1 MLICMT
7 FHKIFSTAVAQRKDF
22 MNDNEM
28 SLWARVQILD
38 KKLDCLID
46 LVGLNGSLMKCVLA
60 STVGASDQRY
70 KRTCNRYE
78 KMFRDQIAKCGE
90 EIKKVVGDKFD
101 NLSVEDAQA
110 LNEAARRTCEFEA
123 TSEVGDEA

>member
-1 MLICMT
+1 MDEDI
-7 FHKIFSTAVAQRKDF
+7 
-22 MNDNEM
+22 

-46 LVGLNGSLMKCVLA
+46 LLGLNGELTKCALLGVA
-60 STVGASDQRY
+60 
-70 KRTCNRYE
+70 KNRSQYDRVSELYE
-78 KMFRDQIAKCGE
+78 GHWREAVNKCAE
-90 EIKKVVGDKFD
+90 EIDKLIGESKYEFPFR
-101 NLSVEDAQA
+101 SMTVKEAQE

>member
-1 MLICMT
+1 MDEDI
-7 FHKIFSTAVAQRKDF
+7 
-22 MNDNEM
+22 

-46 LVGLNGSLMKCVLA
+46 LVGLNGSLTKCVLA
-60 STVGASDQRY
+60 GTVGSSDKRYQRTTE
-70 KRTCNRYE
+70 KYE
-78 KMFRDQIAKCGE
+78 KMFRDSIVKCGE
-90 EIKKVVGDKFD
+90 EIKKIVGDRFE
-101 NLSVEDAQA
+101 NLSAEDAKK

>member
-1 MLICMT
+1 MDEDI
-7 FHKIFSTAVAQRKDF
+7 
-22 MNDNEM
+22 

-46 LVGLNGSLMKCVLA
+46 LVGLNGSLTKCVLA
-60 STVGASDQRY
+60 GTVGSSDKRYQRTTE
-70 KRTCNRYE
+70 KYE
-78 KMFRDQIAKCGE
+78 KMFRNSIAKCGE
-90 EIKKVVGDKFD
+90 EIKKIVGDRFE
-101 NLSVEDAQA
+101 NLSAKDAQE